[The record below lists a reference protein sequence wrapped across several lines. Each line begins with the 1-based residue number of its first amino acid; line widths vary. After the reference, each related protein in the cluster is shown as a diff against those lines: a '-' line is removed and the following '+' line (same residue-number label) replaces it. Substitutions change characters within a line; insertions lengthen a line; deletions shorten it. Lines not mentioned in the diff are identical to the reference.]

1 MLRAECVILAT
12 QEEFTMPMDEVID
25 DVIAT
30 CDGDMRGA
38 IQALLLVN
46 ERLET
51 ELRFFHEMAA
61 HQAPRLQPNAE
72 PAHQD

>member
-1 MLRAECVILAT
+1 
-12 QEEFTMPMDEVID
+12 MPMEEVID

-38 IQALLLVN
+38 IKALLLVN

-51 ELRFFHEMAA
+51 ELRFFYEMST
-61 HQAPRLQPNAE
+61 HQAPELQPTSQST
-72 PAHQD
+72 H

>member
-1 MLRAECVILAT
+1 
-12 QEEFTMPMDEVID
+12 MPMEEVID

-51 ELRFFHEMAA
+51 ELRFFYEMST
-61 HQAPRLQPNAE
+61 HQAPKLQPNAH
-72 PAHQD
+72 PAH